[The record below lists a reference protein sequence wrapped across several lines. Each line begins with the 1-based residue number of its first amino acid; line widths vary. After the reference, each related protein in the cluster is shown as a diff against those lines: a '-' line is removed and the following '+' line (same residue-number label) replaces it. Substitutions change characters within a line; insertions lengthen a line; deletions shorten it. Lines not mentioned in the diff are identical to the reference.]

1 VKGTIR
7 LVVGVGIVLGLAG
20 FATPLAVHAQGIQT
34 ASTGGAVFVQ
44 TNDTTGNQIVTYRR
58 GSDGR
63 LIFVSRRDTG
73 GLGIALTGAAVDK
86 LASQGALAYD
96 PGDHVLVAVNAGSN
110 SITEFQVD
118 GTQLSDRVTV
128 ASAGSIPVSVTA
140 SGGRIYVLNVG
151 GVGSVQGFLT
161 GSLHR
166 IPGSAR
172 PLNLTPNLTPQFL
185 NTPGQIGLT
194 PDGRHLVVTTKAN
207 SSSIDVFRV
216 STEGA
221 LSAAPAVTAAANPVP
236 FGFTFDAAGDLV
248 VAEAGTNALTTYA
261 IHADG
266 TASERASVTNGQ
278 AALCWVTRAGGYFFG
293 ANAGSGTVTGYTIS
307 GGVPVIV
314 GETATDPGTIDLAST
329 RDGAFLYV
337 ETGGSDVVDAFTV
350 RSDADPPS
358 PGARW
363 LPSFPATTGSRE
375 SPSADGHRIRHRG
388 GGPRQRLRSR
398 RRR

>member
-7 LVVGVGIVLGLAG
+7 LVVGVGMVLGLAG
-20 FATPLAVHAQGIQT
+20 FAAPLAAHAQGIQP
-34 ASTGGAVFVQ
+34 ASAAGAVFVQ
-44 TNDTTGNQIVTYRR
+44 TNDATGNQIVTYRR

-63 LIFVSRRDTG
+63 LTFVSRRDTG

-96 PGDHVLVAVNAGSN
+96 RGDHVLVAVNAGSN

-118 GTQLSDRVTV
+118 GTQLSNRVTV
-128 ASAGSIPVSVTA
+128 ASGGSIPVSVTA
-140 SGGRIYVLNVG
+140 SGGRIYVLNAG
-151 GVGSVQGFLT
+151 GVGSVQGFHT
-161 GSLHR
+161 GSLER
-166 IPGSAR
+166 ISGSAR
-172 PLNLTPNLTPQFL
+172 SLNLTPNLTPQFL

-207 SSSIDVFRV
+207 GSSIDVFRV
-216 STEGA
+216 SAEGA

-248 VAEAGTNALTTYA
+248 VSEAGTNALTTYT

-266 TASERASVTNGQ
+266 TVAARASITNGQ
-278 AALCWVTRAGGYFFG
+278 AALCWVTGAGRFFYG

-314 GETATDPGTIDLAST
+314 GETATDPGTIDLAAT
-329 RDGAFLYV
+329 ADGRFLYV
-337 ETGGSDVVDAFTV
+337 ETGGSDVVDAFAV
-350 RSDADPPS
+350 KSDGSLA
-358 PGARW
+358 
-363 LPSFPATTGSRE
+363 FTGSSVAPE
-375 SPSADGHRIRHRG
+375 LPGHSGLEGIAV
-388 GGPRQRLRSR
+388 S
-398 RRR
+398 